1 MTTRKSAATDGKS
14 SNSQPT
20 LSAHANSSS
29 SEDEEET
36 PKLFPCPSDGYI
48 KSFQRFSSLQ
58 RHPDVGNHKYVLERE
73 TLLDKAM
80 LSYAAKLDQGCGSL
94 ENQPL
99 EEPITSCTRP
109 YDDTLPKGW
118 ALKSSTVQR
127 KRLNNSQKNY
137 LTKMFDLGEKTGH
150 KVKANTAAQS
160 MRKARNP
167 DCSSMFDSSEYLT
180 PKQIKRVFFTPSKE
194 KEGGE
199 SGQLRR
205 RDGRG

>member
-1 MTTRKSAATDGKS
+1 
-14 SNSQPT
+14 
-20 LSAHANSSS
+20 
-29 SEDEEET
+29 
-36 PKLFPCPSDGYI
+36 
-48 KSFQRFSSLQ
+48 
-58 RHPDVGNHKYVLERE
+58 
-73 TLLDKAM
+73 M
-80 LSYAAKLDQGCGSL
+80 LSYAAKLDQGGGSL

-109 YDDTLPKGW
+109 YDDTLPKWW

-167 DCSSMFDSSEYLT
+167 DGSSMFDSSEYLT
-180 PKQIKRVFFTPSKE
+180 PKQIKSFFFTPSKE
-194 KEGGE
+194 KEEGE
-199 SGQLRR
+199 SGQLRGQ
-205 RDGRG
+205 DGRG